1 MTEFIFKND
10 KGEFPDLADSYKR
23 QFAARGETLT
33 ALVLLTKKDG
43 KLETAITWMNKKNI
57 ARFGGKRRII
67 EAIKKRVIEKNYDLF
82 VEEGKSTMVAM

>member
-23 QFAARGETLT
+23 QFSARGETLT

-43 KLETAITWMNKKNI
+43 KLEIAITWMNKP
-57 ARFGGKRRII
+57 
-67 EAIKKRVIEKNYDLF
+67 
-82 VEEGKSTMVAM
+82 